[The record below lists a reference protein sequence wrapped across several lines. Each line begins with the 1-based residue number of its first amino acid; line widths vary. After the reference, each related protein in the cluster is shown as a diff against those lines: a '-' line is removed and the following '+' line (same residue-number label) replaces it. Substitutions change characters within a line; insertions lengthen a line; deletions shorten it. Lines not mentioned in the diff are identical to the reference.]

1 MLAALPTGRGSSPNT
16 KRAASNARMAEN
28 PGKSAEFEAI
38 GGVGCKPC
46 HDTNEIAATI
56 TVANANT
63 NFRCGQPSSVWLQ
76 TFGARE

>member
-28 PGKSAEFEAI
+28 PAKSAEFEVI

-46 HDTNEIAATI
+46 HDINEIAATTI
-56 TVANANT
+56 AANKNIIL
-63 NFRCGQPSSVWLQ
+63 RCGQASAVWLQ